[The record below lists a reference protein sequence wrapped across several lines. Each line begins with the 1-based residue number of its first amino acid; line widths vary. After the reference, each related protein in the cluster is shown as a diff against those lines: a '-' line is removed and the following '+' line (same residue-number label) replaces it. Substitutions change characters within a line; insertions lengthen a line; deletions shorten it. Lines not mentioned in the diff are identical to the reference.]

1 MKKFLKV
8 VLALGLVFMMT
19 GCGADPQS
27 ATFNLNSNCVEVKM
41 VADAEGD
48 TITKLT
54 QTSTINTKNFNSS
67 QIKQL
72 KKVVE
77 ESKETYKNIKG
88 ITYKAEEN
96 GDKIVETIIIP
107 TDEETL
113 KTVIS
118 KGLLPVTGSSGNVT
132 KLSLDK
138 TKESLQKA
146 GWTLEK

>member
-1 MKKFLKV
+1 MKKVLKV
-8 VLALGLVFMMT
+8 ILALGLVFMMA
-19 GCGADPQS
+19 GCGSKAQT
-27 ATFNLNSNCVEVKM
+27 ATFNYSSNGVDVKM

-77 ESKETYKNIKG
+77 ESKDTYKNIKG
-88 ITYKAEEN
+88 ITYKAEES

-118 KGLLPVTGSSGNVT
+118 KGLLPVTGSSGEVT

-146 GWTLEK
+146 GWTLEE